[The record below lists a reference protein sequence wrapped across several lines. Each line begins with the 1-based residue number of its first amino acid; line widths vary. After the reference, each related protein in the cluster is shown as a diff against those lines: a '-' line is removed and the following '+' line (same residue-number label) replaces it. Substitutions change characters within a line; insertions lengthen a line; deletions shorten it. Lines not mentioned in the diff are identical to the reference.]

1 MIDILNNS
9 MAQVRSLHEIQ
20 YELPRDMN
28 WLIVAEDNVL
38 DSSDEEEQAISSLAA
53 LRRIT
58 KRETVPKSSSV
69 KKVAPGKSTSNFSY
83 SLTF

>member
-1 MIDILNNS
+1 

-83 SLTF
+83 NLTF